1 MNAPETKYSSEYV
14 EIKTSLEHIRT
25 KLESIES
32 FVHDIHKTNTELT
45 GQVGKNRVEI
55 ASVKAT
61 AAIVGG
67 LAGTI
72 LAIFLRFLFT
82 G

>member
-1 MNAPETKYSSEYV
+1 MNAPETKYSREYV

-25 KLESIES
+25 KLENIES
-32 FVHDIHKTNTELT
+32 FVHDIHKSNTVLT
-45 GQVGKNRVEI
+45 EQVGKNRVEI

-72 LAIFLRFLFT
+72 LAIILRFLFAN
-82 G
+82 

>member
-1 MNAPETKYSSEYV
+1 MNASETKYTSEYV

-32 FVHDIHKTNTELT
+32 FVHDIYNVNAELSE
-45 GQVGKNRVEI
+45 QIGKNRVEI
-55 ASVKAT
+55 AGVKAT

-72 LAIFLRFLFT
+72 IAVLLRFLLT